1 MMYLTMKDNTNTTQY
16 VYIPVLPAKP
26 TAPTHSRWMS
36 EMGLPEFL
44 AEEKV
49 LGLAN
54 PLLVFRAAKYFSNPD
69 NTELL
74 NSILEGETVTIN
86 SEILDLAD
94 FGINSFSFIVVG
106 PESEIVQDAFGD
118 LEPEELTQMQFIQ
131 IYDGEP
137 STLEND

>member
-1 MMYLTMKDNTNTTQY
+1 MKDDSKSKQY
-16 VYIPVLPAKP
+16 IYIPIHPAKP

-54 PLLVFRAAKYFSNPD
+54 ALLVFRAAKYFSNTD
-69 NTELL
+69 NTEFL
-74 NSILEGETVTIN
+74 NSILEGETATIN

-94 FGINSFSFIVVG
+94 FGINSFSFKVIG
-106 PESEIVQDAFGD
+106 PESEIVQDAFAD

-131 IYDGEP
+131 IYEGEP
-137 STLEND
+137 SALEDD

>member
-1 MMYLTMKDNTNTTQY
+1 MKNNIKSEQY
-16 VYIPVLPAKP
+16 IYIPILPAKP

-36 EMGLPEFL
+36 EIGLPEFL
-44 AEEKV
+44 VEEKV

-54 PLLVFRAAKYFSNPD
+54 PLLVSRAAKYFSNPD

-86 SEILDLAD
+86 SEILDLAV
-94 FGINSFSFIVVG
+94 FGINSFSFKVVG
-106 PESEIVQDAFGD
+106 PESEIVQDAFAN

-131 IYDGEP
+131 IYEGETP
-137 STLEND
+137 AL

>member
-1 MMYLTMKDNTNTTQY
+1 
-16 VYIPVLPAKP
+16 
-26 TAPTHSRWMS
+26 MS

-44 AEEKV
+44 VEEKV

-54 PLLVFRAAKYFSNPD
+54 PLLVSRAAKYFSNPD

-86 SEILDLAD
+86 SEILDLAV
-94 FGINSFSFIVVG
+94 FGINSFSFKVVG
-106 PESEIVQDAFGD
+106 PESEIVQDAFAN

-131 IYDGEP
+131 IYEGETP
-137 STLEND
+137 AL